1 MNLVLKIWIAMPKE
15 NVIAN
20 AMYVVT
26 NVMNAVLGIMDLPFM
41 TQITQKKGHFWIIAM
56 VTLSK
61 KYLALQK

>member
-1 MNLVLKIWIAMPKE
+1 MNLVLKIWIVMPKE

-26 NVMNAVLGIMDLPFM
+26 NVMNAVLGIMALPFR
-41 TQITQKKGHFWIIAM
+41 TTLKRHLWIIAM
-56 VTLSK
+56 VTISK